1 MILVGELSL
10 WVALLMAAW
19 TTTVSFSGGLQG
31 RPDLVKSGERAL
43 YATFG
48 FTLLASI
55 GLWTALFMHDFSIK
69 FVASYTSSNL
79 PKIYTFTAF
88 WAGQSGSMLFWALIL
103 TTYSAIAVFTNR
115 KTNRAMMPYVT
126 GTLGI
131 ICLFFLMTMC
141 FGANPYERLDW
152 IPPEGRGMNPQ
163 LQNPG
168 MAIHP
173 PMLYL
178 GYVGMVIPFGQAIG
192 ALAAGRLG
200 AAQVQPMRRWP
211 TLDASCDSGL
221 IQGLVIRPWRWRV
234 KLACA

>member
-1 MILVGELSL
+1 
-10 WVALLMAAW
+10 
-19 TTTVSFSGGLQG
+19 
-31 RPDLVKSGERAL
+31 
-43 YATFG
+43 
-48 FTLLASI
+48 LLASI
-55 GLWTALFMHDFSIK
+55 GLWTALFLHDFSIK

-79 PKIYTFTAF
+79 PKIYTLTAF

-115 KTNRAMMPYVT
+115 KSNRAMMPYVT

-178 GYVGMVIPFGQAIG
+178 GLVGTAIPFAFAIG
-192 ALAAGRLG
+192 ALVPILAVLLSPQGQVGSFTTAAALG
-200 AAQVQPMRRWP
+200 ALAVLGGLSAKAGGAAMPRGVMRMVVWGS
-211 TLDASCDSGL
+211 LALGL
-221 IQGLVIRPWRWRV
+221 TALVGHLV
-234 KLACA
+234 GKAV